1 MTKIDIVEW
10 ILDNKDINLTKK
22 DIKIIVDE
30 LFSLIENELKNGQDG
45 KKIQISGFGT
55 FFVKKRKA
63 KVGRNPRTN
72 EEKIVPERLGV
83 SFKPG
88 KKLINEIN
96 SI

>member
-10 ILDNKDINLTKK
+10 IAENKDVNLTKK

-30 LFSLIENELKNGQDG
+30 LFNLIENEIKNGEDG

-55 FFVKKRKA
+55 FTVKKRKA

-88 KKLINEIN
+88 KKLIKEIN
-96 SI
+96 S

>member
-10 ILDNKDINLTKK
+10 IAENKDINLTKK

-30 LFSLIENELKNGQDG
+30 LFNLIENEIKNGEDG

-55 FFVKKRKA
+55 FTVKKRKA

-83 SFKPG
+83 SFKAG
-88 KKLINEIN
+88 KKLLKEIN
-96 SI
+96 S